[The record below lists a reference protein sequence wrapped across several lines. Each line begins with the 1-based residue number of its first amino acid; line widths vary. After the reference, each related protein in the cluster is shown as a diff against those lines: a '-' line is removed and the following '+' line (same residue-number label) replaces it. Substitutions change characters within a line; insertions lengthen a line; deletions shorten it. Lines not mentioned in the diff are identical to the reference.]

1 MSTLPEIAQALLCP
15 EIYPEPTK
23 TVRLEQ
29 TQMSFVFITDK
40 FVYKTKKAIN
50 LGYVDYTTL
59 EKRKFFC
66 DKEVEL
72 NKRLS
77 PDTYIGVIPITKKDG
92 KYAFGGDGEI
102 VEYAV
107 KMKILPFERML
118 EVLLKEDSVSDDMM
132 PRVAA
137 KIADFHSKAAT
148 GKVINDFGKIEQ
160 IDHNNEE
167 NLAQMAPYI
176 GRTLTAQEHQKIAAF
191 VRNFTVNNADLLE
204 KRIKQHKI
212 RDCHGDLH
220 AAHIC
225 FEDGLII
232 YDCIEFNDRFRYCDV
247 ASEVA
252 FLAMDLDH
260 NGRADL
266 ARSFVESY
274 IEKSGDADL
283 KKLLNFY
290 KCYRACVRGKVACF
304 KLDDPY
310 VSDEHKKE
318 AHHIAE
324 SYFDLA
330 CSYTDSTPTLYITTG
345 LSGCGKSTVAAKLAK
360 RLGLVVL
367 SSDITRKKLANISTK
382 ERCYDCP
389 NSGIYSPQFSRKTYD
404 ALFDKAGKILKDG
417 ASVIIDATF
426 IKSAERI
433 TAKKLAEKN
442 GAMFYI
448 IECILEE
455 ETARSRLEKRMNECT
470 PSDGRWEIYLAQKN
484 SIDPVSEAP
493 ASNHIIIDTAKS
505 TEDNVNIILDR
516 LGYV

>member
-1 MSTLPEIAQALLCP
+1 MSNLPEIAQALLCP
-15 EIYPEPTK
+15 EMYPEPTK

-29 TQMSFVFITDK
+29 TQMSFVFITDR
-40 FVYKTKKAIN
+40 FVYKTKKTIN

-59 EKRKFFC
+59 EQRKFFC

-77 PDTYIGVIPITKKDG
+77 PDTYIGVIPITRKDG

-107 KMKILPFERML
+107 KMKILPLDRML
-118 EVLLKEDSVSDDMM
+118 DVLLKEDSVSDDMM
-132 PRVAA
+132 PRVAV
-137 KIADFHSKAAT
+137 KMADFHSRAAT
-148 GKVINDFGKIEQ
+148 SNVINDFGKIEL
-160 IDHNNEE
+160 INHNNEE
-167 NLAQMAPYI
+167 NLSQMAPYI
-176 GRTLTAQEHQKIAAF
+176 GRTLTAQEHQKIADF
-191 VRNFTVNNADLLE
+191 VRSFTRENTSLLE
-204 KRIKQHKI
+204 RRIKENKI

-220 AAHIC
+220 TAHIC
-225 FEDGLII
+225 FEDGIII

-274 IEKSGDADL
+274 IENSKDEDL

-310 VSDEHKKE
+310 VPDEQKKE
-318 AHHIAE
+318 SHRIAE

-330 CSYTDSTPTLYITTG
+330 CSYTSSTPTLFITSG
-345 LSGCGKSTVAAKLAK
+345 LSGCGKSTVAHELAK

-367 SSDITRKKLANISTK
+367 SSDVTRKKLAHISTK
-382 ERCYDCP
+382 EHRFDSIE
-389 NSGIYSPQFSRKTYD
+389 SGIYSPEFSRKTYD
-404 ALFDKAGKILKDG
+404 ALFSEAEKVLKDG

-433 TAKKLAEKN
+433 TAKKLAEQT
-442 GAMFYI
+442 GAKFYI
-448 IECILEE
+448 IECKLDE
-455 ETARSRLEKRMNECT
+455 ETTHSRLEKRMNEHT

-484 SIDPVSEAP
+484 SIEPVSEIP
-493 ASNHIIIDTAKS
+493 ASNHIIIDTEKS
-505 TEDNVNIILDR
+505 TEDNVNILLDR
-516 LGYV
+516 LGYI

>member
-15 EIYPEPTK
+15 EVYPEPTR

-40 FVYKTKKAIN
+40 FVYKTKKTIN

-77 PDTYIGVIPITKKDG
+77 PDTYIGVIPITRKDG
-92 KYAFGGDGEI
+92 KFAFGGGGEI

-118 EVLLKEDSVSDDMM
+118 DVLLKENSVSDDMM

-137 KIADFHSKAAT
+137 KMADFHTRAAT
-148 GKVINDFGKIEQ
+148 GNIINDFGKIEL

-167 NLAQMAPYI
+167 NLSQMAPYI
-176 GRTLTAQEHQKIAAF
+176 GRTLTAQEHQKIADF
-191 VRNFTVNNADLLE
+191 VRNFTKENAALLE
-204 KRIKQHKI
+204 KRIEQDKI

-274 IEKSGDADL
+274 IEKSGDSDL

-318 AHHIAE
+318 AQHIAE

-330 CSYTDSTPTLYITTG
+330 CSYTDANPTLFITAG
-345 LSGCGKSTVAAKLAK
+345 LSGCGKSTVAEELAK

-382 ERCYDCP
+382 EHCFDCLD
-389 NSGIYSPQFSRKTYD
+389 SGIYTPEFSRKTYD
-404 ALFDKAGKILKDG
+404 ALFDEAGKILKDG

-426 IKSAERI
+426 IKSAERL
-433 TAKKLAEKN
+433 TAKKLAEKS
-442 GAMFYI
+442 GAGFYI
-448 IECILEE
+448 IECRLDE
-455 ETARSRLEKRMNECT
+455 ETTHNRLEKRLNECT
-470 PSDGRWEIYLAQKN
+470 PSDGRWEIYLAQKIN
-484 SIDPVSEAP
+484 MDPVSEVS

-505 TEDNVNIILDR
+505 TEDNVNILLDR